1 MGFDPDKRRKDK
13 NNEISEQSINLNRGN
28 AASQIAETDN
38 YTSIYCNTTG
48 VNIMF
53 NVVKAFGSIFS
64 TQGYSTANNLLIT
77 LTPGD
82 TVYVIGVDSITLLVS
97 LVPAD

>member
-1 MGFDPDKRRKDK
+1 MK
-13 NNEISEQSINLNRGN
+13 
-28 AASQIAETDN
+28 
-38 YTSIYCNTTG
+38 
-48 VNIMF
+48 
-53 NVVKAFGSIFS
+53 GSWWPARCDR
-64 TQGYSTANNLLIT
+64 QIT

>member
-1 MGFDPDKRRKDK
+1 
-13 NNEISEQSINLNRGN
+13 
-28 AASQIAETDN
+28 
-38 YTSIYCNTTG
+38 
-48 VNIMF
+48 MF

-64 TQGYSTANNLLIT
+64 TQGYSTANNMLLKNYVNTNFNYFNEEAGSWWPARCDRQIT

-97 LVPAD
+97 LTPAD